1 MEKNIY
7 TKDSIL
13 SLISRIH
20 SLSQDFLQKKMEDEG
35 LFKLATSHGN
45 ILFVLSRFKSL
56 SLGELAEKINRDK
69 STATVLVRKL
79 EKEGFIFME
88 KDSSDSRKKIIRL
101 SEKGMK
107 FNSATENLSR
117 QLISSAFSSF
127 SDNEKEELLSLLY
140 RIYENLYDAV

>member
-1 MEKNIY
+1 
-7 TKDSIL
+7 
-13 SLISRIH
+13 
-20 SLSQDFLQKKMEDEG
+20 MEDEG

-101 SEKGMK
+101 SENGMK